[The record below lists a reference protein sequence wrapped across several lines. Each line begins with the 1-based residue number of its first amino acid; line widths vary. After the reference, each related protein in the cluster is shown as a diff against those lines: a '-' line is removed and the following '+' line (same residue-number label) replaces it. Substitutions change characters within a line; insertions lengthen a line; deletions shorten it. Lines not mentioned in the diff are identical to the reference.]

1 MSEKASKYI
10 AKIKEKVQV
19 KIDKLRDEAEEAY
32 NCWGDTGYQRYMNK
46 KERLEEEADELERFI
61 HPSSGID
68 AAWRAA
74 NKKDEEI
81 RKLKDLLFSVRNVL
95 EDEMK
100 YDFPDS
106 HATRR
111 LEEIVY
117 KFKYEHGG
125 MRSYE

>member
-32 NCWGDTGYQRYMNK
+32 NCWSDTGYQRYMNK

-68 AAWRAA
+68 DAWRAA

-95 EDEMK
+95 EDEMQ